1 MLDLDKNKLGEELLD
16 LAQRIFPLN
25 RSLTGDGNRQ
35 TLKILKEYISDLQ
48 IYEVESGTTAF
59 DWIVP
64 NEWKVDEAYI
74 LTPDG
79 EKICDYHLNN
89 LNLVGYSI
97 PFEGSLT
104 LDDLNTHLYSNDE
117 MPEAIPYV
125 TSFYNESWG
134 FCISRTDR
142 EKLKDGT
149 YHIVVKTKLF
159 KGSMTYG
166 EVLIDGESEKEIFM
180 STYICHPS
188 MANNEVSGPT
198 VLIYILKW
206 LQERGV
212 KPRYSIRAVF
222 VPETIGSIYYL
233 SKNLPELKEKVIAGL
248 NYTCVGDDRTYSI
261 LHSKYGNTTVDKLAA
276 HVIKMVCPRHMMYGW
291 CDRGSDERQYCS
303 PNVDLPFISLMRSKH
318 TEYPEYHTSLDTIGE
333 VVTANGLFG
342 GFDIN
347 QKLITAIENHYYP
360 ITTITCEPMM
370 SKRDLYPSVTQ
381 GKRRPPSVRLMMNF
395 LSWCDGT
402 NSLVDIA
409 EKLNI
414 PVWDLYVIAE
424 KMLSQK
430 LIKKEKTNSFN

>member
-1 MLDLDKNKLGEELLD
+1 
-16 LAQRIFPLN
+16 
-25 RSLTGDGNRQ
+25 
-35 TLKILKEYISDLQ
+35 
-48 IYEVESGTTAF
+48 
-59 DWIVP
+59 
-64 NEWKVDEAYI
+64 
-74 LTPDG
+74 
-79 EKICDYHLNN
+79 
-89 LNLVGYSI
+89 
-97 PFEGSLT
+97 
-104 LDDLNTHLYSNDE
+104 
-117 MPEAIPYV
+117 V
-125 TSFYNESWG
+125 TSYYKKSWG

-142 EKLKDGT
+142 EKLKDGI
-149 YHIVVKTKLF
+149 YHVVVRTKLF
-159 KGSMTYG
+159 NGSMTYG

-198 VLIYILKW
+198 VLTYILKW

-212 KPRYSIRAVF
+212 KPRYTIRAVF

-233 SKNLPELKEKVIAGL
+233 SKNLSELKEKVIAGL
-248 NYTCVGDDRTYSI
+248 NFTCVGDDRAYSI
-261 LHSKYGNTTVDKLAA
+261 LYSKYANTTTDKLAA
-276 HVIKMVCPRHMMYGW
+276 HVIKTVCPTYKTYDW
-291 CDRGSDERQYCS
+291 YDRGSDERQYCS

-318 TEYPEYHTSLDTIGE
+318 TEYPEYHTSLDTIGD
-333 VVTANGLFG
+333 VVTADGLFG

-370 SKRDLYPSVTQ
+370 SKRDLYPSITQ
-381 GKRRPPSVRLMMNF
+381 GRRRPPSVRLMMNF

-424 KMLSQK
+424 NMFLKK
-430 LIKKEKTNSFN
+430 LIKKAKYKPF

>member
-1 MLDLDKNKLGEELLD
+1 MLDLNKNLLGKELLD

-35 TLKILKEYISDLQ
+35 TLKILKEYISDLK
-48 IYEVESGTTAF
+48 IYEVKSGTTAF
-59 DWIVP
+59 DWTVP
-64 NEWKVDEAYI
+64 QEWKVDEAYI
-74 LTPDG
+74 VTPNG

-97 PFEGSLT
+97 PFEGSLS
-104 LDDLNTHLYSNDE
+104 LDDLDNHLFSNDE

-125 TSFYNESWG
+125 TSYYKKSWG

-142 EKLKDGT
+142 EKLKDGI
-149 YHIVVKTKLF
+149 YHVVVRTKLF
-159 KGSMTYG
+159 NGSMTYG

-198 VLIYILKW
+198 VLTYILKW

-212 KPRYSIRAVF
+212 KPRYTIRAVF

-233 SKNLPELKEKVIAGL
+233 SKNLSELKEKVIAGL
-248 NYTCVGDDRTYSI
+248 NFTCVGDDRAYSI
-261 LHSKYGNTTVDKLAA
+261 LYSKYANTTTDKLAA
-276 HVIKMVCPRHMMYGW
+276 HVIKTV
-291 CDRGSDERQYCS
+291 S

-318 TEYPEYHTSLDTIGE
+318 TEYPEYHTSLDTIGD
-333 VVTANGLFG
+333 VVTADGLFG

-370 SKRDLYPSVTQ
+370 SKRDLYPSITQ
-381 GKRRPPSVRLMMNF
+381 GRRRPPSVRLMMNF

-424 KMLSQK
+424 NMFLKK
-430 LIKKEKTNSFN
+430 LIKKAKYKPF